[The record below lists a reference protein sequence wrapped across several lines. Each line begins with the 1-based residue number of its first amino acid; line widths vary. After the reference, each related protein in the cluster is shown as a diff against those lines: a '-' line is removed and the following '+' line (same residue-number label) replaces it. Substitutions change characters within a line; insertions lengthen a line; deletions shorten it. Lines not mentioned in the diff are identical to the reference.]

1 MPDQRVRRASGF
13 VQPGLVGRV
22 AYITG
27 GTRGIGRE
35 VACRLAESGA
45 RVVISGRDAEVG
57 RRSAAE
63 LADFGE
69 VTFVQADVSLR
80 EEIDALVDQ
89 TVERYGRL
97 DIAIL
102 NAGGVDHSSPVVDMS
117 DEEWQFELDLNL
129 NHTFRGIRRSLRYM
143 IPQRSGR
150 ILAMSSVEGKHGK
163 PRIAGYVANKHAI
176 NGLVKAVAKEV
187 GPDGITVNA
196 VCPGLVDT
204 DMLRRQAGAGL
215 GLNGAEEVMALY
227 GREAALGRVVT
238 LAEVGAVTAFLASDL
253 AGGITGALISVDGGT
268 AAY

>member
-1 MPDQRVRRASGF
+1 MSLDQAVRSC
-13 VQPGLVGRV
+13 VQPGLADRV
-22 AYITG
+22 AFITG

-35 VACRLAESGA
+35 VARRLAGSGA
-45 RVVISGRDAEVG
+45 RVVIAGRDQATG
-57 RRSAAE
+57 RRAAAE
-63 LADFGE
+63 LGHLGE
-69 VTFVQADVSLR
+69 VTFVRADVSRR
-80 EEIDALVDQ
+80 EDVDALVDA

-102 NAGGVDHSSPVVDMS
+102 NAGGVNTPSPVAQMS

-129 NHTFRGIRRSLRYM
+129 NHTFWGIRRSLRYM

-163 PRIAGYVANKHAI
+163 ARIAGYVANKHAI
-176 NGLVKAVAKEV
+176 NGLVKGVAKEV

-204 DMLRRQAGAGL
+204 DMLRTRAGAGL
-215 GLNGAEEVMALY
+215 GLNNTEEVMALY

-253 AGGITGALISVDGGT
+253 AGGVTGALVSVDGGT